1 MHLIFYLA
9 AKLIMIFKVKIL
21 SQYLQV
27 QLFINSDKYNNLKF
41 FSFQQK
47 GRTISAIIENMQL
60 FLHTSI
66 CM

>member
-27 QLFINSDKYNNLKF
+27 QLFISSDKYNTLKF
-41 FSFQQK
+41 FSFQLK
-47 GRTISAIIENMQL
+47 R
-60 FLHTSI
+60 
-66 CM
+66 